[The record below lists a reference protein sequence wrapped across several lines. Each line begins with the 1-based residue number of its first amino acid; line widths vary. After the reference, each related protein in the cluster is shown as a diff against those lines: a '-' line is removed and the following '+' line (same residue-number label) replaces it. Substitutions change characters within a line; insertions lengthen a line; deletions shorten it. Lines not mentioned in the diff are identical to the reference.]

1 MRTPR
6 IVDLLRE
13 INLFKGLVEGVR
25 RLRAEGAVK
34 TRVGKGSDDLHGE
47 RGQPPFRQLAAVA
60 ETMPA
65 LPLGVPAYSESVFIN
80 CPFDDAFRPMFD
92 ALVLAVVACG
102 FTPRSAL
109 ESGTVADLRLDR
121 ISSALLASKYSIHDL
136 SRCQGEG
143 DRNLARFNMP
153 IELGMAILYR
163 SMTSGVD
170 QHDWMPLVPERHRH
184 SAFASDLAGVDPPS
198 YQETPE
204 SIVPP
209 VMAWLATR
217 LDAPSL
223 PSSLTPQRLVKAALP
238 AFAREQERLQAEWAG
253 HAPWWVLVHAARD
266 LVASRFD

>member
-6 IVDLLRE
+6 IVDLLLE

-102 FTPRSAL
+102 FTPSVLSYRSAV
-109 ESGTVADLRLDR
+109 EVVASGHERGTTV
-121 ISSALLASKYSIHDL
+121 
-136 SRCQGEG
+136 Q
-143 DRNLARFNMP
+143 
-153 IELGMAILYR
+153 
-163 SMTSGVD
+163 
-170 QHDWMPLVPERHRH
+170 
-184 SAFASDLAGVDPPS
+184 
-198 YQETPE
+198 
-204 SIVPP
+204 
-209 VMAWLATR
+209 
-217 LDAPSL
+217 APSR
-223 PSSLTPQRLVKAALP
+223 TTHGADHVDRRRA
-238 AFAREQERLQAEWAG
+238 
-253 HAPWWVLVHAARD
+253 
-266 LVASRFD
+266 